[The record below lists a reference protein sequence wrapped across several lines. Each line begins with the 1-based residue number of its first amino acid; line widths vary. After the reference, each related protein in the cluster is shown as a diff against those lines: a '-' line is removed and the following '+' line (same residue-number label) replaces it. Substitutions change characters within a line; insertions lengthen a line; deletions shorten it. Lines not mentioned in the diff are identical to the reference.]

1 MTNLRLRKIYLT
13 AGRLFDENSYANT
26 KMVEIA
32 KDSGIAVGT
41 MYSAFTGKDAV
52 LSFVIYATLDKDYL
66 SKEITLPIKPIDPS
80 ILIMQLRKVF
90 DMFEEAMNIM
100 DKEGTI
106 CKDFPALIGDLFDLF
121 ADYLLA
127 LDNIEKNSG
136 VLEELSQEYLPRK
149 RAYFK
154 ELENILKLYMEK
166 GQIRNIA
173 YIPSHVLYL
182 TNTLSWW
189 ALNSNLSFPKEQ
201 LPRNVA
207 KEICVGMI
215 QRSYQKN

>member
-1 MTNLRLRKIYLT
+1 MT

-106 CKDFPALIGDLFDLF
+106 CKDFPTLIGDLFDLF

-173 YIPSHVLYL
+173 YMCFI
-182 TNTLSWW
+182 
-189 ALNSNLSFPKEQ
+189 
-201 LPRNVA
+201 
-207 KEICVGMI
+207 
-215 QRSYQKN
+215 